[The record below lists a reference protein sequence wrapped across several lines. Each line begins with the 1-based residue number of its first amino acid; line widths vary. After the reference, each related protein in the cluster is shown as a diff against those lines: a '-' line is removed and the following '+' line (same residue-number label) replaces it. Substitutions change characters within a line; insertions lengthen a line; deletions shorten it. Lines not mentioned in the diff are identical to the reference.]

1 MTINSL
7 HSDGPFAYK
16 KYHSIETMMLGLSDE
31 VLMGFEC
38 TIIVFL
44 DLNATFDKLLE
55 VLNVESGILGVA
67 L

>member
-1 MTINSL
+1 MT
-7 HSDGPFAYK
+7 
-16 KYHSIETMMLGLSDE
+16 LGLSDE

-38 TIIVFL
+38 TIIVLL